1 MSEEKPIGVIACTE
15 SDICVGGYGP
25 LPRDRNAF
33 HEAKPDEKPH
43 LDAIFHAW
51 RALQELGWRDAIYAP
66 RDSSPLL
73 LIEAGS
79 TGVHEGYRDDIG
91 FWIYDG
97 DTDDDVQ
104 RLWGRHGNEVP
115 HRLRPQLH
123 RVTGS
128 PPHRL
133 RGRH

>member
-97 DTDDDVQ
+97 DTWPSRPILFKPLDAARRAQPD
-104 RLWGRHGNEVP
+104 NEGG
-115 HRLRPQLH
+115 HR
-123 RVTGS
+123 
-128 PPHRL
+128 
-133 RGRH
+133 